1 MSEINLK
8 WRKFRRNEAE
18 AVGNKFATREIY
30 QVSCDAIRPNRAQPR
45 ADFDED
51 SLIKLADS
59 IRRYGVIQPLTIR
72 KAEIDDYYDYELIAG
87 ERRLRASRLAGLFS
101 VPCIILEADEK
112 ISAELAIIENLLR
125 KDLNMF
131 EVAYGLRNL
140 IEDHKITQEELARR
154 MSMSQSAL
162 ANKIRLL
169 RLNYEE
175 QRLILEYNLSERHA
189 RAFLRLSN
197 AEDRISTIAR
207 IVEKSLTAEE
217 TDEYIDFL
225 LSSPAEISAKSHDD
239 EAFAEFIGDR
249 SASSIIRGLK
259 KRIDTLNRNGREAS
273 MEVIT
278 KKNSIELKVKIS
290 K

>member
-8 WRKFRRNEAE
+8 WRKFRRNEIESA
-18 AVGNKFATREIY
+18 GNKFATREIY

-72 KAEIDDYYDYELIAG
+72 KADVDDYYDYELIAG

-140 IEDHKITQEELARR
+140 IEDHKITQDELAKR

-175 QRLILEYNLSERHA
+175 QRLILECNLSERHA
-189 RAFLRLSN
+189 RALLRLSTT
-197 AEDRISTIAR
+197 EDRISTIAR
-207 IVEKSLTAEE
+207 IAEKSLTAEE

-225 LSSPAEISAKSHDD
+225 LSSPAEISASPRDD
-239 EAFAEFIGDR
+239 EAFAEFISDR

-259 KRIDTLNRNGREAS
+259 KRLDTLNRNGREAS